1 MKALTSEVPWEMSL
15 AACPAPERTT
25 DSTGTEQPSPR
36 AMVVLGAAL
45 SRPLVVVDSDAVSP
59 LLKLPL
65 SRMPPDEDVSRHP
78 ARLSRA
84 QRRALLALGLEPP
97 DASGPRYPAGRPNPF
112 GNRHQRRA
120 HNAKAR
126 RTP

>member
-15 AACPAPERTT
+15 AACPAPESPT
-25 DSTGTEQPSPR
+25 DSSATGTEQPNPR
-36 AMVVLGAAL
+36 ALAVLAATL
-45 SRPLVVVDSDAVSP
+45 ARPLVAVD
-59 LLKLPL
+59 
-65 SRMPPDEDVSRHP
+65 
-78 ARLSRA
+78 
-84 QRRALLALGLEPP
+84 P
-97 DASGPRYPAGRPNPF
+97 DASGPRFPPGRPNPF